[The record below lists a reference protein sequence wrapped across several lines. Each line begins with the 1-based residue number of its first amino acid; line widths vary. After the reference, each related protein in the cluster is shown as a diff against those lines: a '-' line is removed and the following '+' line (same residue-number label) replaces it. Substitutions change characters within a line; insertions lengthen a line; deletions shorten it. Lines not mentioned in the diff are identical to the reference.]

1 MKGITE
7 IELTDVRTGQVEK
20 HTETNLVTNAIA
32 HFFSH
37 NIEGM
42 LFTINGNTNDLND
55 NMLPLCPN
63 SIGGILLFSDTIEE
77 DPNKYYVPSANPCVG
92 YASNN
97 VNGTTNIMRG
107 SMNLTETKKLD
118 NGYKFVWDFTTS
130 QANGTISCV
139 ALTHTWAGLAYMGD
153 TYNGNNFVWVMRSR
167 NGESSGQA
175 RTAYINAV
183 EIDPENNFLWTIG
196 LNTSNEI
203 IIQKIRMSFT
213 SVGLNDTMLG
223 SNYDVLSEVKL
234 NPTSFVMADPKR
246 NEGNYDFFDGKDG
259 YWYGFM
265 HEQNRDGNA
274 AFNKIKISKADYSFT
289 EETMIVNGA
298 RTHAVGYHSGYNVNP
313 SRDVHSVLLNGFLY
327 IVSYDNTKV
336 YKINIDNP
344 ADVKEIPLG
353 FTSNYT
359 CNDDYYRSGSIY
371 LANIGDWIIGSDF
384 LINTEDRVFKKANN
398 APWTYTSTPLFPY
411 GPYLFSFGGYYANA
425 TRQNLFLATPYLA
438 TINNLETSVIKTADK
453 TMKIIYTIQ
462 EE

>member
-77 DPNKYYVPSANPCVG
+77 DSNKYYAPSANPCVG

-139 ALTHTWAGLAYMGD
+139 ALTHKWAGLAYMGD

-274 AFNKIKISKADYSFT
+274 VFNKIKINKADYSFT

-384 LINTEDRVFKKANN
+384 LINTDDRVFKKANN

-453 TMKIIYTIQ
+453 TMKITYTIQ

>member
-139 ALTHTWAGLAYMGD
+139 ALTHKWAGLAYMGD

-274 AFNKIKISKADYSFT
+274 VFNKIKISKADYSFT

-453 TMKIIYTIQ
+453 TMKITYTIQ

>member
-77 DPNKYYVPSANPCVG
+77 DSNKYYAPSANPCVG

-97 VNGTTNIMRG
+97 VNGTTSIMRG

-139 ALTHTWAGLAYMGD
+139 ALTHKWAGLAYMGD

-274 AFNKIKISKADYSFT
+274 VFNKIKINKADYSFT

-453 TMKIIYTIQ
+453 TMKITYTIQ

>member
-139 ALTHTWAGLAYMGD
+139 ALTHKWAGLAYMGD

-183 EIDPENNFLWTIG
+183 EIDPEYNFLWTIG

-274 AFNKIKISKADYSFT
+274 VFNKIKINKADYSFT

-411 GPYLFSFGGYYANA
+411 GLYLFSFGGYYANA

-453 TMKIIYTIQ
+453 TMKITYTIQ

>member
-77 DPNKYYVPSANPCVG
+77 DSNKYYAPSANPCVG

-97 VNGTTNIMRG
+97 VNGTTSIMRG

-139 ALTHTWAGLAYMGD
+139 ALTHKWAGLAYMGD

-234 NPTSFVMADPKR
+234 NPTSFAMADPKR

-274 AFNKIKISKADYSFT
+274 VFNKIKINKADYSFT

-371 LANIGDWIIGSDF
+371 LTNIGDWIIGSDF

-453 TMKIIYTIQ
+453 TMKITYTIQ

>member
-77 DPNKYYVPSANPCVG
+77 DSNKYYAPSANPCVG

-97 VNGTTNIMRG
+97 VNGTTSIMRG

-139 ALTHTWAGLAYMGD
+139 ALTHKWAGLAYMGD

-183 EIDPENNFLWTIG
+183 EIDPENNFLWAIG

-274 AFNKIKISKADYSFT
+274 VFNKIKINKADYSFT

-453 TMKIIYTIQ
+453 TMKITYTIQ

>member
-77 DPNKYYVPSANPCVG
+77 DSNKYYAPSANPCVG

-97 VNGTTNIMRG
+97 VNGTTSIMRG

-139 ALTHTWAGLAYMGD
+139 ALTHKWAGLAYMGD

-183 EIDPENNFLWTIG
+183 EIDPEYNFLWTIG

-234 NPTSFVMADPKR
+234 NPTSFAMADPKR

-274 AFNKIKISKADYSFT
+274 VFNKIKISKADYSFT
-289 EETMIVNGA
+289 EETKIVNGA

-371 LANIGDWIIGSDF
+371 LTNIGDWIIGSDF

-453 TMKIIYTIQ
+453 TMKITYTIQ

>member
-453 TMKIIYTIQ
+453 TMKITYTIQ